1 MTKTHFPNSEY
12 LPVRRKRCS
21 VTKLCPTR
29 CDSID
34 CSTSGFPVIL
44 CLPKFA
50 QIHVDLVMLSI
61 HPILCHLFSSCP
73 QSFPPFGF
81 VPMTRLLT
89 SGGQSI
95 RASAWASALPMIDW
109 FDLLTVQGT
118 LKSLLQHHSLKAS
131 VLQGS
136 AFFMVQL
143 SNLTPCQI
151 VRELIHN
158 YIWQQPHAVHFP
170 SCCGE

>member
-21 VTKLCPTR
+21 VTKLCPTH

-95 RASAWASALPMIDW
+95 RASAS
-109 FDLLTVQGT
+109 
-118 LKSLLQHHSLKAS
+118 AS
-131 VLQGS
+131 VLPMNIQGRS
-136 AFFMVQL
+136 LGLTGLISLLSKELSRVFSSTTIRKHQFF
-143 SNLTPCQI
+143 ST
-151 VRELIHN
+151 R
-158 YIWQQPHAVHFP
+158 P
-170 SCCGE
+170 S